1 LLAGTVVSAAVG
13 VGVAHAVPSVPS
25 DIMPVSEI
33 KPGMKGYGLT
43 VFSGTEPER
52 FDVEVIST
60 LRNFQPNQDLIL
72 IKTPHPRLNVAR
84 AVKGM
89 SGSPIFL
96 NNKMIGAYAYGWNFG
111 VEAIAGVT
119 PIQSMLSELARP
131 LPKRIAP
138 KNVAGLLPSSGAA
151 PEPEPP
157 RPTHTYLGPADGY
170 DLARHAQQIA
180 ARNARALAPPEGTSL
195 ARASTPVFLGGMGPL
210 SLRIASD
217 LLSPMGL
224 EPLQTG
230 GGSSTNPAPGT
241 PTKFVN
247 GGSIGVELVRG
258 DISAVGTG
266 TVTRVSGDK
275 LLAFGHPML
284 NGGIVNLPT
293 AIGRVHWIMATQSFS
308 YKLGEAARSLGAL
321 VNDRQAAI
329 VVDTQARAPTFPMN
343 VTIEGVDGAPH
354 PSWKLEVAH
363 DQFMSTS
370 FAAVAIGRAF
380 ETTTGERR
388 DMTWRATSRVKL
400 GRYGTLTL
408 SDFGAGNGDPPGPDD
423 FARTRLVRAIGA
435 LLNNPWE
442 PVDVERVDVSL
453 RVTFNRQ
460 VMALRGAKALE
471 SEIDAGA
478 PARIRLDLQPYQG
491 AIETRTI
498 DVPVPVEL
506 AGREVEIE
514 LAPGYEVERPQAT
527 PDSVAEL
534 FAVLQ
539 NQTFPPESIVAS
551 LRIRENGAA
560 FRGKVASRLPPGAFD
575 TLRPS
580 SDSDAPETFVAE
592 MRTAVPLQ
600 RFLVGRDTVRVKV
613 RPVLR

>member
-1 LLAGTVVSAAVG
+1 

-25 DIMPVSEI
+25 DIMPLSEV

-72 IKTPHPRLNVAR
+72 IKTPNHPRLSVAR
-84 AVKGM
+84 TVAGM

-96 NNKMIGAYAYGWNFG
+96 NNKMIGAYAYGYLFG

-119 PIQSMLSELARP
+119 PIQSMLNELARP

-138 KNVAGLLPSSGAA
+138 GNVAGLLPSSRTT

-157 RPTHTYLGPADGY
+157 RPTHTYLGAPDGY
-170 DLARHAQQIA
+170 DLSRHAQQLA
-180 ARNARALAPPEGTSL
+180 ARSGPALAPPEGSSL
-195 ARASTPVFLGGMGPL
+195 ARASTPILLGGMGPL

-224 EPLQTG
+224 DPLQAG
-230 GGSSTNPAPGT
+230 GGSSANPAPGT

-247 GGSIGVELVRG
+247 GGAIGVELVRG
-258 DISAVGTG
+258 DISATGMG
-266 TVTRVSGDK
+266 TVTRVSGNK
-275 LLAFGHPML
+275 LVAFGHPML
-284 NGGIVNLPT
+284 NGGIENLPT
-293 AIGRVHWIMATQSFS
+293 AIGRVHWIMATQNRSFKIS
-308 YKLGEAARSLGAL
+308 EAARSLGAL

-329 VVDTQARAPTFPMN
+329 VVDTEAQAPTFPIEIS
-343 VTIEGVDGAPH
+343 VEGVEGAPH
-354 PSWKLEVAH
+354 PNWKVEVAH
-363 DQFMSTS
+363 DQFMSTT

-388 DMTWRATSRVKL
+388 DLTWRATSRLKL

-408 SDFGAGNGDPPGPDD
+408 TDFGVGSGEPAGPED
-423 FARTRLVRAIGA
+423 FIRSRIVRSIGA

-442 PVDVERVDVSL
+442 PVEVERVDVSL

-506 AGREVEIE
+506 AGREVEID
-514 LAPGYEVERPQAT
+514 LAPGYEVERPQST
-527 PDSVAEL
+527 PDSVAQL

-539 NQTFPPESIVAS
+539 NQTFPAESIVAS
-551 LRIRENGAA
+551 FRLRENGAA
-560 FRGKVASRLPPGAFD
+560 FRGKVASRLPPGAMD